1 MRDLLIALFTPMSPP
16 KDYSLSQRN
25 FAQEYEEMKAE
36 YLSKQQK
43 QAVYRAGGAAKF
55 EYPLSSSRI

>member
-16 KDYSLSQRN
+16 KNYSFSQRN
-25 FAQEYEEMKAE
+25 FAQEYEAMKAE
-36 YLSKQQK
+36 YMRKQQK
-43 QAVYRAGGAAKF
+43 QSVYRAGGAAKF